1 MASDSAIWRA
11 TTLGAEASNSSDIVE
26 FNDLTLADAQQAGI
40 VQTSTNLRTA
50 VAINAKPKAAVDEL
64 QDGGFIGATVIVTGS
79 IKDPEGFGLTKCYK
93 LKEWQIEDK
102 TNTTFTKG
110 RFGLRLGDFPLMNC
124 VPTTE
129 GSGSPRGYIFE
140 DVQFIRDGEV
150 KGKVQV
156 IITLRFNGNVGSP
169 NGSGQYIW

>member
-64 QDGGFIGATVIVTGS
+64 QDGGFIGATVVLTGS
-79 IKDPEGFGLTKCYK
+79 IKDPENNGLTKCHK
-93 LKEWQIEDK
+93 LKEWQIEPK
-102 TNTTFTKG
+102 TNTTFKKG
-110 RFGLRLGDFPLMNC
+110 QFGLRMNDFPLMNC
-124 VPTTE
+124 TPV
-129 GSGSPRGYIFE
+129 SGDSGRGYIFE
-140 DVQFIRDGEV
+140 DVQFIRAGET

-156 IITLRFNGNVGSP
+156 IITLRFNGTVGSP
-169 NGSGQYIW
+169 NGSGQYEW